1 MTGEWR
7 GELGRGLPFPK
18 RSACAGAAAHA
29 GRYLDRCRHAGW
41 IVATWAA
48 PLQGGAP
55 WTL

>member
-7 GELGRGLPFPK
+7 GELGRDLPFQK

-29 GRYLDRCRHAGW
+29 GRYLERCRHAVW

>member
-7 GELGRGLPFPK
+7 GELGKGRPFPK

-29 GRYLDRCRHAGW
+29 GRYPERCRHADW

-48 PLQGGAP
+48 TLQGGAP